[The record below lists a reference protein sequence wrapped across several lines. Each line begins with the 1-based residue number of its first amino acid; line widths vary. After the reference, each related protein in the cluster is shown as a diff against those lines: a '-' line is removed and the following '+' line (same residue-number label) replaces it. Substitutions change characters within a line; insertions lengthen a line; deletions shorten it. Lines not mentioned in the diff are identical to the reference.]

1 MKEFTLTYTISGL
14 YNDDNNIY
22 DLEKYTFIDE
32 MNLDKLEEKLA
43 LWILSFNSDD
53 VAMDMVHTDIKEDE
67 NMEDEDGYSLGAT
80 G

>member
-1 MKEFTLTYTISGL
+1 MKEFTIAYTISGI
-14 YNDDNNIY
+14 YNDNNNIY
-22 DLEKYTFIDE
+22 DLEKYKFIDGID
-32 MNLDKLEEKLA
+32 LDKLEERLA

-67 NMEDEDGYSLGAT
+67 HMEDNDEYSLGAT

>member
-43 LWILSFNSDD
+43 LWILSFNSDN
-53 VAMDMVHTDIKEDE
+53 VAMDIVHTDIKEDE
-67 NMEDEDGYSLGAT
+67 YMEDTNEDSLGAT